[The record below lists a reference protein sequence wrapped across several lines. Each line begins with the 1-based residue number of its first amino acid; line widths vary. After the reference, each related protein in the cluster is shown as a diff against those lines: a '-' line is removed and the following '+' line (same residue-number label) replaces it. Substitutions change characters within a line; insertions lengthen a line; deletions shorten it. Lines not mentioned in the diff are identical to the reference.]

1 MLNEQHY
8 CPVCQ
13 GSRANAAHCSH
24 CGWPQTPA
32 DPAAQLAWAQQLWTQ
47 QRQQQELTAQLA
59 QMQAQLTAILARLP
73 QTTMPEGD
81 QEPIPP
87 EPTPTVDYGELR
99 QLLRD
104 QQWQAADWLTAE
116 LMIALVKPPEA
127 GKSGFLTET
136 ELDRFPGRELRAI
149 NRLWLAASQG
159 RFGLTV
165 QKQKTFA
172 FERNRLAIAQIWPE
186 LGSQLGWYRGDR
198 WLTYQELD
206 FSLNAPPGHLPV
218 LGDGLIWFI
227 SGWGGSSHSFAALMS
242 RVDKSGL

>member
-1 MLNEQHY
+1 MDEQQN

-13 GSRANAAHCSH
+13 GNRANAAPCGH
-24 CGWPQTPA
+24 CGWPQT
-32 DPAAQLAWAQQLWTQ
+32 PAAQLAWAQQLWTQ
-47 QRQQQELTAQLA
+47 QRQQQALTAQLA

-73 QTTMPEGD
+73 AMPEED
-81 QEPIPP
+81 LEPMIAP
-87 EPTPTVDYGELR
+87 EPPSTVDYGELR
-99 QLLRD
+99 QLLQD

-116 LMIALVKPPEA
+116 LMIAWLKPSGV
-127 GKSGFLTET
+127 GKSAFLTEG
-136 ELDRFPGRELRAI
+136 ELDRLPGRELRAI
-149 NRLWLAASQG
+149 NRLWLAASKG

-172 FERNRLAIAQIWPE
+172 FECNRLAIAQIWPE

-198 WLTYQELD
+198 WLTYAELD

>member
-1 MLNEQHY
+1 MDEQH
-8 CPVCQ
+8 CRVCQ
-13 GSRANAAHCSH
+13 GEQAPAAHCRH
-24 CGWPQTPA
+24 CGWPQE
-32 DPAAQLAWAQQLWTQ
+32 PAAQLVWAQNLWAQ
-47 QRQQQELTAQLA
+47 QRQQQDLTAQLA
-59 QMQAQLTAILARLP
+59 QMQEQLTEILARLP
-73 QTTMPEGD
+73 QAAVLEG
-81 QEPIPP
+81 EP
-87 EPTPTVDYGELR
+87 EPTVKPEPPPTVDYGKLR
-99 QLLRD
+99 QLLQD

-116 LMIALVKPPEA
+116 LMIALVKPPGV

-149 NRLWLAASQG
+149 NRLWLSASQG

-172 FERNRLAIAQIWPE
+172 FERNRFAIAQIWPE

-198 WLTYQELD
+198 WLTYAELE
-206 FSLNAPPGHLPV
+206 FSLDAPPGHLPV